1 MTEPTITLSHAGL
14 TNDAALRFI
23 REWANHVGAA
33 QVQVI
38 DAGDDERLM
47 REALEAGEVLPVS
60 GGRIYARSHPKDTAR
75 TEERTFVATA
85 DPRDR
90 GVYNNWQPS
99 SELVPR
105 VRELMQ
111 AAAAGKTLY
120 AIPYVMAPE
129 GSPSHRGLSD
139 LSSPIVA
146 WLRCT

>member
-1 MTEPTITLSHAGL
+1 MTEPTIALSHAGL

-38 DAGDDERLM
+38 DAGDDARLM

-90 GVYNNWQPS
+90 GVYNNWHLCRACAS
-99 SELVPR
+99 
-105 VRELMQ
+105 
-111 AAAAGKTLY
+111 
-120 AIPYVMAPE
+120 
-129 GSPSHRGLSD
+129 
-139 LSSPIVA
+139 
-146 WLRCT
+146 